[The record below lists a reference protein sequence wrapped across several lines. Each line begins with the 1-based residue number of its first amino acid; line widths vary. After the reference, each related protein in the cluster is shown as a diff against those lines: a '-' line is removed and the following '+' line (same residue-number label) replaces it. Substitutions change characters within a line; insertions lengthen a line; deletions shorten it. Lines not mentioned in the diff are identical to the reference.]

1 VSGGAGVFSG
11 WDQAAL
17 VGALALAGGYVLGLA
32 RLWGRAGA
40 GAGIARWAAAASG
53 LGWLALLL
61 ALSPPL
67 APFADLLFA
76 AHMGQHELLM
86 LVAAPLLVIG
96 RPLLVLLWALPA
108 AARERVAAPVRAT
121 VVQRAW
127 RRLTRPLSV
136 LLLQAAVLW
145 GWHLRAPF
153 EAALRH
159 EGLHAVQHLT
169 FFAAAALFWWSL
181 VHGRFGRLGYGAGVL
196 VVFATAMHSGLLG
209 ALLTVADVP
218 WYPTHAARAV
228 AHGASPAADQQLA
241 GLLMWV
247 PAGVLLTVAG
257 LALFAAWLGQLG
269 RRAELTNT
277 ARLLRAEGE
286 R

>member
-1 VSGGAGVFSG
+1 MNGGAGTLSG

-17 VGALALAGGYVLGLA
+17 AGALALAGGYVVGLA

-40 GAGIARWAAAASG
+40 GGGVPRWGAAAAA

-67 APFADLLFA
+67 APLADLLFA

-86 LVAAPLLVIG
+86 LVAAPLLVLG
-96 RPLLVLLWALPA
+96 QPLLVLLWALPA
-108 AARERVAAPVRAT
+108 RGRELAAARVRRPA
-121 VVQRAW
+121 VQRLW
-127 RRLTRPLSV
+127 RRLTGALAV
-136 LLLQAAVLW
+136 LLLQAVVLW
-145 GWHLRAPF
+145 GWHARPAF
-153 EAALRH
+153 ETALRH
-159 EGLHAVQHLT
+159 EGLHALQHAT
-169 FFAAAALFWWSL
+169 FFGAAALFWWSL

-196 VVFATAMHSGLLG
+196 VVFLTAMHSGLLG

-218 WYPTHAARAV
+218 WYPTHAARAA

-247 PAGVLLTVAG
+247 PAGVLLTVAA

-269 RRAELTNT
+269 RRAELTET
-277 ARLLRAEGE
+277 ARLARVEGQ

>member
-1 VSGGAGVFSG
+1 VNGGAGALSG

-17 VGALALAGGYVLGLA
+17 AGAAALAGGYVVGLV

-40 GAGIARWAAAASG
+40 GLGVPRWGAAAAT
-53 LGWLALLL
+53 LGWLALVL

-67 APFADLLFA
+67 APLADLLFA

-86 LVAAPLLVIG
+86 LVAAPLLVLG
-96 RPLLVLLWALPA
+96 KPLLVMLWALPA
-108 AARERVAAPVRAT
+108 RGRERVAAGMRRP
-121 VVQRAW
+121 VVQRTW
-127 RRLTRPLSV
+127 HRLTTPLSV

-145 GWHLRAPF
+145 GWHVRPAF
-153 EAALRH
+153 EAALRR
-159 EGLHAVQHLT
+159 EGLHAVQHAS

-181 VHGRFGRLGYGAGVL
+181 VHGRFGRLGYGAGVF
-196 VVFATAMHSGLLG
+196 VVFLTAMHSGLLG

-218 WYPTHAARAV
+218 WYPTHAARA
-228 AHGASPAADQQLA
+228 AARGASAAADQQLA

-269 RRAELTNT
+269 RRAELTET
-277 ARLLRAEGE
+277 ARLARAEAE